1 MSPQLLS
8 RSPGRGSAPA
18 GDGRPGAARYPKGG
32 LSSPQPSRENNA
44 VNIVAHQQKLKPAA
58 TTGVQILAVAAA
70 YYGAAKLG
78 LLLAL
83 VRDQVTPLWPPTG
96 IALVCLLLWGLRL
109 WPGIALGAF
118 LVNISFGPSMTA
130 VTLIAVGNTLAP
142 VCAYLL
148 LRLVGFHV
156 GLRRLRDALA
166 LVFLGAFASMLVSAT
181 VGSVTLIGS
190 GALPPSQFWATWSV
204 WWTGD
209 AMGVLVVAPLL
220 LAVTTTHLPWRTHP
234 QRWAEAAA
242 LLGSTLVL
250 TVLATRSSG
259 YPLLFLVFPPLI
271 WAALRFQLSGA
282 APCALVV
289 STMAILAAAARSG
302 PFTSLDVLSTMIT
315 LQAFN
320 GSVALTGLLLA
331 TVTTERNQAQ
341 QMVERACIQL
351 ADAVAKLQPDATLH
365 SLLPESLR
373 PDKDPH

>member
-1 MSPQLLS
+1 MTG
-8 RSPGRGSAPA
+8 SPGS
-18 GDGRPGAARYPKGG
+18 PKGG

-44 VNIVAHQQKLKPAA
+44 VNTVAHQQKLKPVA
-58 TTGVQILAVAAA
+58 TAGVQILAVAAA

-118 LVNISFGPSMTA
+118 LVNISIGPSMTA
-130 VTLIAVGNTLAP
+130 VTLIVVGNTLAP

-148 LRLVGFHV
+148 LRRVGFHV
-156 GLRRLRDALA
+156 DLRRLRDALA

-181 VGSVTLIGS
+181 VGSVTLVGS
-190 GALPPSQFWATWSV
+190 GGVPPSQFWATWSV

-220 LAVTTTHLPWRTHP
+220 LAVTTIRLPWRTHP

-271 WAALRFQLSGA
+271 WAALRFQLFGA

-351 ADAVAKLQPDATLH
+351 ADAVAKLQPDAALH